1 MGGMIYFVNSITWAC
16 NLTVESITF
25 KLPSCGDS
33 IVALLSAH
41 RGDYAEIIK
50 VPMTFT
56 T

>member
-41 RGDYAEIIK
+41 RGDERELGLHL
-50 VPMTFT
+50 VPK
-56 T
+56 